1 MRITAKRLGPFIM
14 ACKEDDKPCYIER
27 YDDGQ
32 FGFRLSKKGATLF
45 QANEIDRVLRGLCFD
60 YPGVDEFTVQ
70 DAPFRIVA
78 VA

>member
-1 MRITAKRLGPFIM
+1 MRITAKRLGPFII
-14 ACKEDDKPCYIER
+14 ACKEDGKPYYIER

-32 FGFRLSKKGATLF
+32 FGFRLSKKDAALG
-45 QANEIDRVLRGLCFD
+45 QADEIDKALRRLCFD
-60 YPGVDEFTVQ
+60 YPDVDEFAVQ

>member
-1 MRITAKRLGPFIM
+1 MRITAKRLGPFII
-14 ACKEDDKPCYIER
+14 ACKEDSKSYYIER

-32 FGFRLSKKGATLF
+32 FGFRLNKKDATLF
-45 QANEIDRVLRGLCFD
+45 QANEIDRALRRLRFD
-60 YPGVDEFTVQ
+60 CPDVDEFTVQ